1 MRPAP
6 TAPPILL
13 IATALVVCVAV
24 GCSQSPSPEV
34 ADALWLPSSVTIE
47 PDAMKPSRLASGR
60 SVYQDGSG
68 GVAFSARSE
77 CQRLA
82 MSISEH
88 FAGAGSVA
96 QEHQR
101 LNPQLP
107 TSFATGCSRHGG
119 GVLPAGRPSV
129 THVAPYLAWVGE
141 WANANGDL
149 VTYTFGGAGD
159 TLRGYATYIPKSVLT
174 ARP

>member
-1 MRPAP
+1 MRA
-6 TAPPILL
+6 TTRTQTILL
-13 IATALVVCVAV
+13 VVTTIVMSVAA
-24 GCSQSPSPEV
+24 GCSRSPSPDV
-34 ADALWLPSSVTIE
+34 ADALWLPSGVTIE
-47 PDAMKPSRLASGR
+47 PDALKPIRLASGR

-77 CQRLA
+77 CEALA
-82 MSISEH
+82 MSVSEH
-88 FAGAGSVA
+88 FAGAGWVA
-96 QEHQR
+96 QQHQR

-119 GVLPAGRPSV
+119 GVLSAGDSSV
-129 THVAPYLAWVGE
+129 NPDAPYLAWVGE

-159 TLRGYATYIPKSVLT
+159 ALRGYATYIPKRALKI
-174 ARP
+174 RP